1 MYDFGLGAISVASL
15 LFWLLSAVLLLLV
28 WFSLNR
34 ASVRAN
40 EQIHLLREIAEHQ
53 RRQSELLQ
61 MLVEKTIGQTPGEVT
76 DIKNDLGFKDFIP
89 ER

>member
-1 MYDFGLGAISVASL
+1 MYDFGFGAIGIASL
-15 LFWLLSAVLLLLV
+15 LFWLLSALLLLLV
-28 WFSLNR
+28 WFVVNR

-40 EQIHLLREIAEHQ
+40 EQIHLLREIAEQQ

-61 MLVEKTIGQTPGEVT
+61 ILVEQAIGQEPGEVR
-76 DIKNDLGFKDFIP
+76 DLKNDLGFKDFIP